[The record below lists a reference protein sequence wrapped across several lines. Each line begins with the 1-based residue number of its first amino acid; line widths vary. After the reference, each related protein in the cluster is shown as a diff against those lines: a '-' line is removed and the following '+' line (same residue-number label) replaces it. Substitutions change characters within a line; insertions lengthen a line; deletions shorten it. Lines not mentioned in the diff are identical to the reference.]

1 MGLSKAGL
9 KIFLRE
15 AQRRPFSG
23 RLLTLGRQDAH
34 FDYAFVERAAREF
47 GLGLKPPDHIELSH
61 KPELAEAGRV
71 SDRTLFRA
79 LGFSECLSTDYS
91 DFEGADV
98 VLDLNRPDTPEEL
111 RDRFDVVFD
120 GGTMEHVF
128 HVPNALAHICR
139 SVRVGGRAIHMAPAS
154 NHVDH
159 GFYMF
164 SPTLFWDFYAANG
177 FEIETCQIYRYWPEH
192 NTEPWEVVDYT
203 PGSLDRL
210 SFGGLDD
217 GLYGVVYRRVEGPE
231 ACAPPQAGARSA
243 PAVVAGLDQ
252 GLRSRRDPPGANARS
267 ALAPA
272 LPARARPASARP
284 LLAGPRLRM
293 TDVIAAQVAP
303 GYPSA

>member
-217 GLYGVVYRRVEGPE
+217 GLYGVLCVATRTEQSTADRV
-231 ACAPPQAGARSA
+231 PQQRMYTDVWKGQR
-243 PAVVAGLDQ
+243 
-252 GLRSRRDPPGANARS
+252 
-267 ALAPA
+267 
-272 LPARARPASARP
+272 RARRP
-284 LLAGPRLRM
+284 KPERGALQQWWRDSIKAFGRGAIHLVRTPLRRWRRRSLRKLGLEVR
-293 TDVIAAQVAP
+293 DRF
-303 GYPSA
+303 